1 MTSLMIFG
9 MGRLVE
15 LKSGEDATRNCL
27 LQKAGAITDFL
38 SGFIARVTRRLAGY
52 AGRLNGGA

>member
-15 LKSGEDATRNCL
+15 LKSGEYTTCNCL
-27 LQKAGAITDFL
+27 LKKAGAITDFL
-38 SGFIARVTRRLAGY
+38 FGFIARVTRRLAGY

>member
-1 MTSLMIFG
+1 MIIG

-15 LKSGEDATRNCL
+15 LKSSEDATRNCL

-38 SGFIARVTRRLAGY
+38 SVFIARITRRLPGY

>member
-1 MTSLMIFG
+1 MIIG

-15 LKSGEDATRNCL
+15 LKSSEDATRNCL